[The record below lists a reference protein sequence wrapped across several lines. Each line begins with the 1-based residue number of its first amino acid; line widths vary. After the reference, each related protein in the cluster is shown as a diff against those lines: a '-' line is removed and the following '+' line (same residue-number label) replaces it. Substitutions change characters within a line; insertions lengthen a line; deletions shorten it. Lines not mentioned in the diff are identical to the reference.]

1 MSQSRLALPVVAI
14 GASALTFGSQTS
26 DVDAATAAVDLQ
38 KVRKDIIDLIE
49 ADEKKRG
56 DGTSFAGTFVRLAW
70 HCAGTYAKVRGGGER
85 DKWQSVVC
93 CFCCPRVS
101 RVAYNCLPFSIL
113 LLPSP
118 PSHPLTPGR

>member
-70 HCAGTYAKVRGGGER
+70 HCAGTYAKVRGGGGTRQVEER
-85 DKWQSVVC
+85 GVL
-93 CFCCPRVS
+93 F
-101 RVAYNCLPFSIL
+101 L
-113 LLPSP
+113 LSPS
-118 PSHPLTPGR
+118 LTRCI